1 MWNSLEHTSEGSLT
15 SAYPSEKIF
24 TLPEI
29 KSEIYCRIY
38 DTTVELIRR
47 RWSDKLTEEAYTHAL
62 TSVIV
67 SAYFWVVLDM
77 KSDVSWISQIQ
88 KDPKRLEEYK
98 KLIVTIRSLVGARMG
113 DLSGVKSVRLIQDG
127 DEEFRLALKGDPT
140 NKLAKA
146 GKSMTHMLRVEK
158 KNGVIEMINLLDI
171 YKLLTSPKSEQ
182 ERKQLETAQKER
194 KELQEVMKQEPL
206 LGGSISYEYI
216 LWAGLATYGTVRT
229 VQKIRYRNESWKMEE
244 VVPSEKLE
252 WTPDQIERTVSKT
265 LAQEGINFDPVTGK
279 GFRIFDRALE
289 SLARKLPT
297 MSAGDYMA
305 ITGESVDVKRWDVIR
320 QQLWEDFARKYKTV
334 WTDIISVNTK
344 MEGKEFRKNLAKWV
358 WKKWVLVPIDILLA
372 SEVWAYA
379 NSATMISAS
388 SDLSAF
394 YIGMKIAA
402 PLGKTMRKLPV
413 VGKYIGP
420 LLESGGWAMAVGL
433 WATIGKNIVWDH
445 WLDGNVQ
452 KWQYLH
458 TNSTWSLHSDGQS
471 TTLHGLTGL
480 WLPEIWDAA
489 NSKLQDTE
497 APPDI
502 WVPRGSAS
510 VWKYHLFDIPEV
522 NFFQGRIDYATDPGD
537 WLRGGRTR
545 TVDDWNRQ
553 IGGYPDKDGKYI
565 EWHMHITAMRI
576 IRGIIEKYQ
585 KWLYPFWEIIPKLTW
600 NEDVRDIKIA
610 KEKATLEREKIL
622 QIALN
627 EALSGGNEPDKWF
640 LDIKWLIVRKV
651 ISESKSWRWDQS
663 YRDIW
668 DVVKMQTSKLRIDEF
683 FMTSYMPTLLAFH
696 EHEIGELKKEL
707 YKHIKP
713 EEHKFIDSILGKMVQ
728 GQPLFA
734 PWKWE
739 KTVVLW
745 MSSNKWI
752 ESNEGRIY
760 RELLENEKNPP
771 SIQRIFT
778 QVFWSTWPK
787 EVSVSKLF
795 SVLLNKFLEQKRRIE
810 FLTEIQPKAN
820 GGKWNKS
827 WVQWTL

>member
-1 MWNSLEHTSEGSLT
+1 MRWG
-15 SAYPSEKIF
+15 EKM
-24 TLPEI
+24 
-29 KSEIYCRIY
+29 
-38 DTTVELIRR
+38 
-47 RWSDKLTEEAYTHAL
+47 TEEVYIHAL

-67 SAYFWVVLDM
+67 SSYFWVLLDM
-77 KSDVSWISQIQ
+77 KSDVSWISQMQ
-88 KDPKRLEEYK
+88 RDPKRLGEYK
-98 KLIVTIRSLVGARMG
+98 QLMTTIRSLVGARMG

-194 KELQEVMKQEPL
+194 KELQEVMRQEPL

-252 WTPDQIERTVSKT
+252 WTPDQIQRTVSKT

-344 MEGKEFRKNLAKWV
+344 TDGKEFRKNLAKWV
-358 WKKWVLVPIDILLA
+358 WRKWVLVPIDILLA

-394 YIGMKIAA
+394 YIGMKMAS
-402 PLGKTMRKLPV
+402 PLGKATRKLPV

-420 LLESGGWAMAVGL
+420 LLESGGWAMAAGLWAMAAGL
-433 WATIGKNIVWDH
+433 WATIGKNQVWDL
-445 WLDGNVQ
+445 WLDGNVK
-452 KWQYLH
+452 KWKYLH
-458 TNSTWSLHSDGQS
+458 TNSTWSLYSDGQS

-480 WLPEIWDAA
+480 WLPEIWDVA
-489 NSKLQDTE
+489 NNSLEDTE
-497 APPDI
+497 TPPDI
-502 WVPRGSAS
+502 WIPRGSVS
-510 VWKYHLFDIPEV
+510 IRKYHFFDILEV

-537 WLRGGRTR
+537 WMRGGRFR
-545 TVDDWNRQ
+545 TIEGWNRQ
-553 IGGYPDKDGKYI
+553 IGWYFDPDGKYV

-576 IRGIIEKYQ
+576 IRWVVDKYQ
-585 KWLYPFWEIIPKLTW
+585 KWEHPFTEKNIASEVPGEK
-600 NEDVRDIKIA
+600 NKENA
-610 KEKATLEREKIL
+610 KELLYGRIL
-622 QIALN
+622 W

-651 ISESKSWRWDQS
+651 ISESKSWRWEQS
-663 YRDIW
+663 YIDIW

-734 PWKWE
+734 QWKWE

-752 ESNEGRIY
+752 ESNEGRTY

-820 GGKWNKS
+820 GGKWNKQ